1 MSENLLSNREYVKC
15 WNCDAYIGVGVVSRD
30 GGDCPLCE
38 AELD

>member
-15 WNCDAYIGVGVVSRD
+15 WNCDAYIGVAVVSKHD
-30 GGDCPLCE
+30 GRCPSCE